1 MIKKINFKCLTVK
14 DKLIINC
21 NQAYTLMFSFFMI
34 YLYTIILYNSNFPVS
49 SVYKSYFFNSVNKL
63 MNKNIISKI
72 ESESDVSIH
81 LSINDLGTELKKVKQ
96 KLNNYNKQG
105 KQLRTDLKKL
115 YLDWIN
121 LIMHLKIFFRYN
133 TTQNLIK
140 K

>member
-1 MIKKINFKCLTVK
+1 
-14 DKLIINC
+14 
-21 NQAYTLMFSFFMI
+21 
-34 YLYTIILYNSNFPVS
+34 
-49 SVYKSYFFNSVNKL
+49 